1 MLYFIYILNVWVRYS
16 FPIVG
21 FLHVENDFI
30 QVSKNLSLL
39 DVHIIQIDPKFFR
52 YLRKIVPFYISS
64 GPLPIKVASVRG
76 KISSEKCNLLS
87 YLYYYAI
94 IG

>member
-1 MLYFIYILNVWVRYS
+1 MLYFMYILNVWVRYS

-30 QVSKNLSLL
+30 QVSKNLPLL
-39 DVHIIQIDPKFFR
+39 DVHIIQIDPTLFS

-64 GPLPIKVASVRG
+64 GSHQGRICER
-76 KISSEKCNLLS
+76 ED
-87 YLYYYAI
+87 I
-94 IG
+94 I